1 MVAPQ
6 DTSGDFHNSSVDFH
20 ALNSSPKLQVSQD
33 NAAVFWVSSADDSVQ
48 QQDLP

>member
-1 MVAPQ
+1 MAAPQ
-6 DTSGDFHNSSVDFH
+6 DTSGDFHNSVNFP

-33 NAAVFWVSSADDSVQ
+33 SAAVFWVSSTDDSVQ